1 MRKWK
6 RIMSVLL
13 TGVVLLG
20 NSLYIVPERVQA
32 ADGEGLKGTIESKI
46 PFGNNEIT
54 CLGPVGGT
62 VGEGQKMFT
71 WTKGG
76 GDDQNWTAEEI
87 EGKGI
92 YRLSL
97 TKNGTTLYLAEN
109 GTQVGADAVLTAASA
124 EDTAGQWVFE
134 TAKGTDQEG
143 YYRIKNVKNHL
154 YLTTKRTDATSS
166 RDLTVELNEA
176 MESDSQLWKPGFAVK
191 EATDI
196 PDPEP
201 DPDENAIKGYLTC
214 MEAPAQHLSVDGG
227 LSTDGAKMIIW
238 SGPQSNQ
245 EWVFQPVEE
254 QNAEKG
260 YVIKNRVTQKVLAA
274 NDSAKGSQLVQK
286 TYAQGD
292 GKQIWIFETIGSDT
306 GYRMKN
312 QGTGLYAA
320 AGDTKNGAKVC
331 QNDLDSF
338 TSLQVW
344 ATEANVLAVE
354 GSPLSKVED
363 EDFFRSLADQN
374 QCLAV
379 SGGSMEENAEIA
391 TWTGPEVNQKW
402 KLQKAGE
409 SEGEYY
415 LVNISSQKAI
425 SAPDMKE
432 GKRLIQ
438 KSIEEG
444 DAKQIWT
451 FIKAENGRYR
461 IKNKET
467 RLYLTADVSASGSRV
482 LQKNY
487 MDSPL
492 QIWCADER
500 TVIEPVQNTEDYAIK
515 IWIKEG
521 VTVTADKGS
530 AVTKGESVTFTL
542 TPRVG
547 YEVRNMEFFVNDVKQ
562 TLADG
567 ENGVR
572 TCTVENVSE
581 DMTVKAGAD
590 VTCLNGYVYIPEND
604 YTGRNQ
610 CLSPRVVEALDGTL
624 YATFENGIPSEIEE
638 GEYSFPVYESKDKG
652 DTWKRVGEIINDD
665 KIHPDSYYKIT
676 KYTDVGAPSEAVEV
690 QQGEEGAIR
699 HPWSLQCCPQL
710 FILPEDQGELK
721 KGTLV
726 CAGVAVPLEEGAE
739 KVSDA
744 GYGGLWESSLDFYY
758 STDGG
763 RSWNFK
769 STIAEGGENG
779 RNIMGYDP
787 VWEPFFLYH
796 EKNLICYYS
805 DETDPQHAQKLVYKI
820 TTDGGA
826 TWGEPVDIVSI
837 NNRGARPGMP
847 IVTELENGD
856 WMMVYETVG
865 MTNPIKSGVKIAKD
879 PYNWNPSEPGPTL
892 PGIRNVYGGS
902 PYVFT
907 LKDGR
912 VVAGTGSLSE
922 VFVNTENDGTGEW
935 VAKATGAPAGYN
947 RCFFQLSTGE
957 FFITGTE
964 GPGFASQNNKIF
976 AKRVWADEAL
986 DVTLDHIEV
995 TAPAKTSYKI
1005 GEELDLTGMNAE
1017 AVYSDG
1023 SKKDITEKVRI
1034 EGFDTSAAGRQKIT
1048 VTYGKKTAEFTVTV
1062 RKVYKVKV
1070 SYRAEEGSVKAE
1082 EGDTWKEI
1090 GRDEIIEI
1098 LEDGS
1103 QKFQIVPSEGYEIAN
1118 VRLGEESVLDQ
1129 VTPGADGSG
1138 TITLEGMAL
1147 EGMPSDITLM
1157 AVFKAKEAA
1166 YRIRPGVNG
1175 TITAD
1180 KPLAGAGEEVTFTFT
1195 PADKYELTDVLVND
1209 QSVIEKV
1216 TVDSETKTGT
1226 LKITVE
1232 QDMVISAVF
1241 KQIYKIKVSYR
1252 AEEGS
1257 IKAEEG
1263 GTWKEIGRDET
1274 VEIEEDG
1281 SQKFQIVPSEGYE
1294 IANVRLGEESV
1305 LDQVTPGA
1313 DGSGTITLEGMA
1325 LEGMPS
1331 DITLM
1336 AVFKAK
1342 EAAYRIRPGV
1352 NGTIT
1357 ADKPLA
1363 GAGEEV
1369 TFTFT
1374 PADKY
1379 ELTDVLVNDQ
1389 SVIEKVTVDSE
1400 TKTGTLK
1407 ITVEQDMVISAV
1419 FEQPVVLTGIE
1430 VTAPEKTVYKTG
1442 ESLDLTGMKVTA
1454 VYSDGSTKDVTG
1466 EAKAEGF
1473 DSSAA
1478 GAKQITVTYKGK
1490 TAEFTVTVEK
1500 SGEEKPGG
1508 DKPGVQ
1514 KPVTVSKIK
1523 ITGISKKVAAGK
1535 KIQLT
1540 ATVSPSNAANKA
1552 IEWKSGNKKVAT
1564 VNSKGIVTMKKNS
1577 GGRKVTITAIAKDTR
1592 KVKASYTITS
1602 AKGKVKKVSITGKKT
1617 VRAGKTLKLAAKVKA
1632 EKGANKKIKWK
1643 SSNTKYATVSS
1654 SGKVKAK
1661 KAGKKKTVKVTAM
1674 ATDGTN
1680 KKATITI
1687 KIK

>member
-6 RIMSVLL
+6 RIMSALL

-20 NSLYIVPERVQA
+20 NSLFIVPERVQA

-46 PFGNNEIT
+46 PFGNNDIT

-71 WTKGG
+71 WTQGG

-134 TAKGTDQEG
+134 TAKGTEQEG

-154 YLTTKRTDATSS
+154 YLTTKRTDSTSS

-176 MESDSQLWKPGFAVK
+176 MESDSQLWKPGFTVK
-191 EATDI
+191 EAADI
-196 PDPEP
+196 PEPEP

-238 SGPQSNQ
+238 SGPESNQ

-286 TYAQGD
+286 TYAGGD
-292 GKQIWIFETIGSDT
+292 GKQVWIFETIGSDT

-312 QGTGLYAA
+312 RETGLYAA

-331 QNDLDSF
+331 QNDLDTF

-438 KSIEEG
+438 KSIAEG

-451 FIKAENGRYR
+451 FIKAENVRYR

-467 RLYLTADVSASGSRV
+467 RLYLTADVSASGSRI

-492 QIWCADER
+492 QVWCADER
-500 TVIEPVQNTEDYAIK
+500 TAIEPVQNTEDYAIK

-521 VTVTADKGS
+521 ITVTSDKGS

-542 TPRVG
+542 TPRDG
-547 YEVRNMEFFVNDVKQ
+547 YEVRNMEFSVNNVKQ
-562 TLADG
+562 TLIDG
-567 ENGVR
+567 ENGIK

-581 DMTVKAGAD
+581 DMTAKAVAD

-610 CLSPRVVEALDGTL
+610 CLSPRVVEGLDGTL

-652 DTWKRVGEIINDD
+652 DTWKRVGEILNDD
-665 KIHPDSYYKIT
+665 TVHPDSYYKIT

-710 FILPEDQGELK
+710 YVLPEDQGELK

-763 RSWNFK
+763 RSWIFK
-769 STIAEGGENG
+769 SIIAEGGENG

-847 IVTELENGD
+847 IVTELENGN

-995 TAPAKTSYKI
+995 TAPAKTSYKM
-1005 GEELDLTGMNAE
+1005 GEELDLTGMKAE

-1023 SKKDITEKVRI
+1023 SKKDITEKARI
-1034 EGFDTSAAGRQKIT
+1034 EGFDTSTAGQQKIT

-1062 RKVYKVKV
+1062 KKVYKVKI
-1070 SYRAEEGSVKAE
+1070 SYRAEEGNVRSE
-1082 EGDTWKEI
+1082 EDGTWKEI

-1103 QKFQIVPSEGYEIAN
+1103 KKFQIVPSEGYEIAN

-1129 VTPGADGSG
+1129 VTTEGDGNGTITLEGTALEGMPADITLMAVFKAKEAAYRIRPGVNGTITADKPLAGAGEEVTFTFTPADKYKLADVLVNEQPVMEKVTVDSETKTGTLKIKVEQDMVISAVFKQIYEVTVSYRAEEGSVKAAEGDAWKDIARDEIVEILEDGSKKFQIVPAEGYEIANVRLGEDSVLDQVTTEADESG
-1138 TITLEGMAL
+1138 TITLEGMTA
-1147 EGMPSDITLM
+1147 DTTFM

-1195 PADKYELTDVLVND
+1195 PADKYELTDVQVND
-1209 QSVIEKV
+1209 QSVMENV

-1226 LKITVE
+1226 LK
-1232 QDMVISAVF
+1232 
-1241 KQIYKIKVSYR
+1241 
-1252 AEEGS
+1252 
-1257 IKAEEG
+1257 
-1263 GTWKEIGRDET
+1263 
-1274 VEIEEDG
+1274 
-1281 SQKFQIVPSEGYE
+1281 
-1294 IANVRLGEESV
+1294 L
-1305 LDQVTPGA
+1305 
-1313 DGSGTITLEGMA
+1313 
-1325 LEGMPS
+1325 
-1331 DITLM
+1331 
-1336 AVFKAK
+1336 
-1342 EAAYRIRPGV
+1342 
-1352 NGTIT
+1352 
-1357 ADKPLA
+1357 
-1363 GAGEEV
+1363 
-1369 TFTFT
+1369 
-1374 PADKY
+1374 
-1379 ELTDVLVNDQ
+1379 
-1389 SVIEKVTVDSE
+1389 
-1400 TKTGTLK
+1400 
-1407 ITVEQDMVISAV
+1407 TVEQDMVISAV
-1419 FEQPVVLTGIE
+1419 FEHPVILTGIE
-1430 VTAPEKTVYKTG
+1430 VTAPAKTVYKTG

-1466 EAKAEGF
+1466 EAKTEGF
-1473 DSSAA
+1473 DSSVA
-1478 GAKQITVTYKGK
+1478 GAKKIIVTYEGM

-1500 SGEEKPGG
+1500 PGEE
-1508 DKPGVQ
+1508 KPGVQ

-1523 ITGISKKVAAGK
+1523 ITGISKKIAAGK
-1535 KIQLT
+1535 KIKLT

-1552 IEWKSGNKKVAT
+1552 VEWKTSNKKAAT
-1564 VNSKGIVTMKKNS
+1564 VNSKGVVTMKKNS
-1577 GGRKVTITAIAKDTR
+1577 GGRKVTITAIAKDTG

-1617 VRAGKTLKLAAKVKA
+1617 VRAGKALKLAAKVKA

-1654 SGKVKAK
+1654 AGKVKAK
-1661 KAGKKKTVKVTAM
+1661 KAGKKKTVKITAM

-1680 KKATITI
+1680 KKATVTI

>member
-1 MRKWK
+1 M
-6 RIMSVLL
+6 
-13 TGVVLLG
+13 
-20 NSLYIVPERVQA
+20 
-32 ADGEGLKGTIESKI
+32 
-46 PFGNNEIT
+46 
-54 CLGPVGGT
+54 
-62 VGEGQKMFT
+62 
-71 WTKGG
+71 
-76 GDDQNWTAEEI
+76 
-87 EGKGI
+87 
-92 YRLSL
+92 
-97 TKNGTTLYLAEN
+97 
-109 GTQVGADAVLTAASA
+109 
-124 EDTAGQWVFE
+124 
-134 TAKGTDQEG
+134 
-143 YYRIKNVKNHL
+143 
-154 YLTTKRTDATSS
+154 
-166 RDLTVELNEA
+166 
-176 MESDSQLWKPGFAVK
+176 
-191 EATDI
+191 
-196 PDPEP
+196 
-201 DPDENAIKGYLTC
+201 
-214 MEAPAQHLSVDGG
+214 
-227 LSTDGAKMIIW
+227 
-238 SGPQSNQ
+238 
-245 EWVFQPVEE
+245 
-254 QNAEKG
+254 
-260 YVIKNRVTQKVLAA
+260 
-274 NDSAKGSQLVQK
+274 
-286 TYAQGD
+286 
-292 GKQIWIFETIGSDT
+292 
-306 GYRMKN
+306 
-312 QGTGLYAA
+312 
-320 AGDTKNGAKVC
+320 
-331 QNDLDSF
+331 
-338 TSLQVW
+338 
-344 ATEANVLAVE
+344 
-354 GSPLSKVED
+354 
-363 EDFFRSLADQN
+363 
-374 QCLAV
+374 
-379 SGGSMEENAEIA
+379 
-391 TWTGPEVNQKW
+391 
-402 KLQKAGE
+402 
-409 SEGEYY
+409 
-415 LVNISSQKAI
+415 
-425 SAPDMKE
+425 
-432 GKRLIQ
+432 
-438 KSIEEG
+438 
-444 DAKQIWT
+444 
-451 FIKAENGRYR
+451 
-461 IKNKET
+461 
-467 RLYLTADVSASGSRV
+467 
-482 LQKNY
+482 
-487 MDSPL
+487 
-492 QIWCADER
+492 
-500 TVIEPVQNTEDYAIK
+500 
-515 IWIKEG
+515 
-521 VTVTADKGS
+521 
-530 AVTKGESVTFTL
+530 
-542 TPRVG
+542 
-547 YEVRNMEFFVNDVKQ
+547 
-562 TLADG
+562 
-567 ENGVR
+567 
-572 TCTVENVSE
+572 
-581 DMTVKAGAD
+581 
-590 VTCLNGYVYIPEND
+590 
-604 YTGRNQ
+604 
-610 CLSPRVVEALDGTL
+610 
-624 YATFENGIPSEIEE
+624 
-638 GEYSFPVYESKDKG
+638 
-652 DTWKRVGEIINDD
+652 
-665 KIHPDSYYKIT
+665 
-676 KYTDVGAPSEAVEV
+676 
-690 QQGEEGAIR
+690 
-699 HPWSLQCCPQL
+699 
-710 FILPEDQGELK
+710 
-721 KGTLV
+721 
-726 CAGVAVPLEEGAE
+726 
-739 KVSDA
+739 
-744 GYGGLWESSLDFYY
+744 
-758 STDGG
+758 
-763 RSWNFK
+763 
-769 STIAEGGENG
+769 
-779 RNIMGYDP
+779 
-787 VWEPFFLYH
+787 
-796 EKNLICYYS
+796 
-805 DETDPQHAQKLVYKI
+805 
-820 TTDGGA
+820 
-826 TWGEPVDIVSI
+826 
-837 NNRGARPGMP
+837 
-847 IVTELENGD
+847 
-856 WMMVYETVG
+856 
-865 MTNPIKSGVKIAKD
+865 
-879 PYNWNPSEPGPTL
+879 
-892 PGIRNVYGGS
+892 
-902 PYVFT
+902 
-907 LKDGR
+907 
-912 VVAGTGSLSE
+912 AGTGFLSE

-935 VAKATGAPAGYN
+935 VAEATGAPAGYN

-1216 TVDSETKTGT
+1216 TVDSETKT
-1226 LKITVE
+1226 
-1232 QDMVISAVF
+1232 
-1241 KQIYKIKVSYR
+1241 R
-1252 AEEGS
+1252 
-1257 IKAEEG
+1257 
-1263 GTWKEIGRDET
+1263 
-1274 VEIEEDG
+1274 
-1281 SQKFQIVPSEGYE
+1281 
-1294 IANVRLGEESV
+1294 
-1305 LDQVTPGA
+1305 
-1313 DGSGTITLEGMA
+1313 
-1325 LEGMPS
+1325 
-1331 DITLM
+1331 
-1336 AVFKAK
+1336 
-1342 EAAYRIRPGV
+1342 
-1352 NGTIT
+1352 
-1357 ADKPLA
+1357 
-1363 GAGEEV
+1363 
-1369 TFTFT
+1369 
-1374 PADKY
+1374 
-1379 ELTDVLVNDQ
+1379 
-1389 SVIEKVTVDSE
+1389 
-1400 TKTGTLK
+1400 TLK